1 MPKKTRRMAHTG
13 SSRKQADTVEISNDR
28 LRKKLQ
34 TQASIMVSATPFCSA
49 KPLLSRSACDAMALS
64 HVHAVLLLRQ
74 SLAWHAPTAR
84 FVCQSL
90 DALLQK
96 SLRPLSTKRRLIPIV
111 AAMAAIGTPSATS
124 TLILPRLAHPAETVV
139 ARCHASS
146 VRRSADVRWM
156 VRVVLRPRAL
166 ERPCVIHV

>member
-1 MPKKTRRMAHTG
+1 MAYTG

-34 TQASIMVSATPFCSA
+34 TQASIMASATPFCSA
-49 KPLLSRSACDAMALS
+49 KPLLSRSACDAMAFPTSMPCCSFGGAWRGTRPRPGLS
-64 HVHAVLLLRQ
+64 ANPSTPCSRNHCAQ
-74 SLAWHAPTAR
+74 
-84 FVCQSL
+84 
-90 DALLQK
+90 
-96 SLRPLSTKRRLIPIV
+96 LSTKRRLIPIV